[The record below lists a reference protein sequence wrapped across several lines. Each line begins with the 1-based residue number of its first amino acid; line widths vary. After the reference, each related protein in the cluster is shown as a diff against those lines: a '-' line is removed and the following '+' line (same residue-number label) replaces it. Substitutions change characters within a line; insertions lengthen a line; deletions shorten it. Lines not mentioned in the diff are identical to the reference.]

1 MQKANAWAVSDLPMK
16 ILALDQATATSG
28 WSVFE
33 DGQLIAFGKFSFD
46 DTDIFKRI
54 HKVCTQIKILILQY
68 KPNKIVFE
76 DIQMQGQVNNV
87 STFQKLA
94 QLQGA
99 IAETCYLAEIPFE
112 LLRPTEWRSIC
123 HHLKGN
129 EKTRQAQ
136 KKVAQNWVKERFGK
150 VCTQDEADAICIGYA
165 ADYTANNELNW
176 E

>member
-1 MQKANAWAVSDLPMK
+1 MVREWAALVPQMK

-28 WSVFE
+28 WSIWL
-33 DGQLIAFGKFSFD
+33 DGQLTDFGKFSFD
-46 DTDIFKRI
+46 DDDIFKRI
-54 HKVCTQIKILILQY
+54 HKVCTQLRILMIQH
-68 KPNKIVFE
+68 KPDKVVFE

-99 IAETCYLAEIPFE
+99 IAETCITNDVPFSI
-112 LLRPTEWRSIC
+112 LRPVEWRATC
-123 HHLKGN
+123 NLLKGN
-129 EKTRQAQ
+129 EKTRAAQ
-136 KKVAQNWVKERFGK
+136 KKAAQEWVRNKFGK

-165 ADYTANNELNW
+165 ADHVVNNELNW